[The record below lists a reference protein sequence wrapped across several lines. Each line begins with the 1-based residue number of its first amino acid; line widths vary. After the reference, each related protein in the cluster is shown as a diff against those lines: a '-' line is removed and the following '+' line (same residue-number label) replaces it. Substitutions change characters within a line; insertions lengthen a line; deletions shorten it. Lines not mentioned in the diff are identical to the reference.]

1 VDSEERRI
9 DFREADRRS
18 AELKRQLD
26 AGAIDD
32 EEFEAQ
38 RQRLM
43 VQDDEGRWWAKSR
56 ETNEWFYRHQSGWV
70 QGTPPGYQPYQ
81 ASPTDDTQEQQAQP
95 EQNERSLS
103 SPAARED
110 DEHRRRRRPWVPILL
125 LLLLILLLLGG
136 AAYTLTRETNENVAV
151 PDLVGASSVEEAQR
165 MTGGDFEVVE
175 GESVESRERIGTVV
189 EQDPAAGETA
199 GEGSTISV
207 NVSNGV
213 DLPDVKGETREEAVR
228 ILEGAGL
235 EVEEEVEES
244 SAGNKG
250 YVTEQDPQGGKGE
263 RAEAGSTVTI
273 TVGAGPATTPASP
286 APKQTPLPP
295 AVKNVEEPRPE
306 PPPPAVK
313 NVEEPKPESP
323 PLPPPPLPPP
333 PSPPPPSSP
342 PPSSPP
348 PT

>member
-1 VDSEERRI
+1 MDSEERRI
-9 DFREADRRS
+9 DFREADRRC

-26 AGAIDD
+26 AGIISD
-32 EEFEAQ
+32 EEFDAQ

-56 ETNEWFYRHQSGWV
+56 ETDEWFYRHESGWV

-95 EQNERSLS
+95 EQNERSPS

-110 DEHRRRRRPWVPILL
+110 DEHPRRRRPWVPILL
-125 LLLLILLLLGG
+125 LLLLLLLLLGG
-136 AAYTLTRETNENVAV
+136 AAYALTRGTNENENVAV

-165 MTGGDFEVVE
+165 MAGGDFEVVE

-213 DLPDVKGETREEAVR
+213 DLPDVEGETRKEAVR

-244 SAGNKG
+244 SAGNEG

-263 RAEAGSTVTI
+263 TAEAGSTVTI

-286 APKQTPLPP
+286 APKQTPPPP
-295 AVKNVEEPRPE
+295 AAKNVEKARPE
-306 PPPPAVK
+306 PPPAGK
-313 NVEEPKPESP
+313 NVEEPKPEPP

-333 PSPPPPSSP
+333 PPPLSPPPP
-342 PPSSPP
+342 
-348 PT
+348 T